1 MKNLLPVIT
10 GVVLCVICTIVGILV
25 PRFSALAYIT
35 VSLACVSVSLLLIVT
50 FIFCSFYMMNNPFVY
65 VVLSPESDDK
75 IICNQTR

>member
-35 VSLACVSVSLLLIVT
+35 VSLACVTGLLCIGGIFRHITRGGSV
-50 FIFCSFYMMNNPFVY
+50 
-65 VVLSPESDDK
+65 
-75 IICNQTR
+75 